1 MKPEQGD
8 LLRKAEDSLNAAKLM
23 QENRRS

>member
-8 LLRKAEDSLNAAKLM
+8 LLRKAEDSLNAAKLIK
-23 QENRRS
+23 ENRRS